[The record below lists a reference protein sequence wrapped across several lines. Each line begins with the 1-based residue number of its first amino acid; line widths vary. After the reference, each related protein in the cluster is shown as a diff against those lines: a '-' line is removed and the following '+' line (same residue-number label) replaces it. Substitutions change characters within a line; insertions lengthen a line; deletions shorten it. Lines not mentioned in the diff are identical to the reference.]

1 MENSGLVCGN
11 LDVADE
17 CWVAPDTDGVI
28 RESTSADDLT
38 VVRAPSEAGD
48 LRTGINAVDTST
60 GGGVPEV
67 NVAIV

>member
-1 MENSGLVCGN
+1 VENSGLVCGN

-17 CWVAPDTDGVI
+17 SWVAPDTDGVI

-48 LRTGINAVDTST
+48 LRSSVDAVNSCTS
-60 GGGVPEV
+60 GCVPEM
-67 NVAIV
+67 NVTIV